1 MENQTTLKK
10 FRWFWAWQDEK
21 EEAWLEEM
29 SAQGWHLVSAS
40 IPGNYLFEKGEP
52 HDFVYR
58 LDFQYQ
64 SNQDREAYLQLF
76 QDAGWELVGQM
87 NTWYYF
93 RKLRQPGE
101 TPEIFTDRESKIAK
115 YQRVLGIMII
125 FFPIWIVLFTRIPIE
140 RYGFFSMLL
149 GLLYLVLMLLFSYA
163 VLNLIRRISQL
174 KRP

>member
-1 MENQTTLKK
+1 V
-10 FRWFWAWQDEK
+10 R
-21 EEAWLEEM
+21 
-29 SAQGWHLVSAS
+29 
-40 IPGNYLFEKGEP
+40 
-52 HDFVYR
+52 
-58 LDFQYQ
+58 
-64 SNQDREAYLQLF
+64 
-76 QDAGWELVGQM
+76 
-87 NTWYYF
+87 
-93 RKLRQPGE
+93 LRQPGE